1 MFGYIVR
8 FEFLILK
15 LVNNN
20 EKEKEGRNEGKKE
33 RKGRKKRKKTI
44 DKERS
49 GNGSQLK
56 CNVKDY
62 AKPAVAQETRV
73 I

>member
-1 MFGYIVR
+1 MR
-8 FEFLILK
+8 K
-15 LVNNN
+15 RK
-20 EKEKEGRNEGKKE
+20 KEERNEGKKE